1 MSTTSGGPN
10 IVTSGLVLHL
20 DAANEKSFRGIPTT
34 NLTRNSKNF
43 TGTTY
48 GEGDEFSPSP
58 YPTVLTKTYVSNLL
72 TPVGIGATL
81 IQESGVNGYHHLSQW
96 GGSAESGAHS
106 ISCYVY
112 PISTNISD
120 FTIGMLNDGNNT
132 IAFDLSTKQITYGA
146 DISNRNAFIV
156 DVPNWVGWLRVGANI
171 EGRVGGWVGSIGYSV
186 RGAYTGTA
194 GGRQCYI
201 TGVQYE
207 YTTVPTPFIEAQQ
220 TRGATV
226 ATGGGW
232 ADRTANANHGELVNG
247 PTYNAA
253 NGGRIV
259 FDGVDDY
266 IDLGSNLQLSNNF
279 TLCVWHINPNTGYI
293 IDQGNIGEDP
303 TNSLEYTNYGL
314 TLSANNNSS
323 VTADGTITTTR
334 WNFICTTF
342 SSATTKFY
350 INGIL
355 DSTKTAS
362 FSSFTPSGKLK
373 IGRRAF
379 STSSIFSGSIGMV
392 MIYNRVLTDSE
403 ILQNYNAQKSRF
415 GLP

>member
-1 MSTTSGGPN
+1 MWKETLTPTTSTGVSYLTAGNNPGIGVVISGVGGG
-10 IVTSGLVLHL
+10 T
-20 DAANEKSFRGIPTT
+20 ANRY
-34 NLTRNSKNF
+34 
-43 TGTTY
+43 TG
-48 GEGDEFSPSP
+48 FSIFFK
-58 YPTVLTKTYVSNLL
+58 PTVPMHSAPIITNYSNIAGWQSCCNYDDMGDGWYRAHVIWYDTVTRSDGKYWAINPLS
-72 TPVGIGATL
+72 ATL
-81 IQESGVNGYHHLSQW
+81 NV
-96 GGSAESGAHS
+96 
-106 ISCYVY
+106 
-112 PISTNISD
+112 PIEIYWAGPFKEDRNDNISVSS
-120 FTIGMLNDGNNT
+120 FVDG
-132 IAFDLSTKQITYGA
+132 
-146 DISNRNAFIV
+146 
-156 DVPNWVGWLRVGANI
+156 
-171 EGRVGGWVGSIGYSV
+171 
-186 RGAYTGTA
+186 
-194 GGRQCYI
+194 
-201 TGVQYE
+201 
-207 YTTVPTPFIEAQQ
+207 

-247 PTYNAA
+247 PTYNSA

-293 IDQGNIGEDP
+293 IDQGDIGGDP

-392 MIYNRVLTDSE
+392 MVYNKVLTDSE

>member
-10 IVTSGLVLHL
+10 NVTNGLVLHL
-20 DAANEKSFRGIPTT
+20 DAGSLKSFKGIPTT
-34 NLTRNSKNF
+34 NFLSNPTQILTTNEFGQYYNLAPIFDTNGLVPYSLSFDMKVNKNGSVLVYMQNGSYTKYDF
-43 TGTTY
+43 VYQSVNATTEYQRFKFENITPSGPTAGWQANTPTDNRAMLATYTTY
-48 GEGDEFSPSP
+48 G
-58 YPTVLTKTYVSNLL
+58 
-72 TPVGIGATL
+72 
-81 IQESGVNGYHHLSQW
+81 SGVIPTLTNFQLEL
-96 GGSAESGAHS
+96 GSVA
-106 ISCYVY
+106 
-112 PISTNISD
+112 
-120 FTIGMLNDGNNT
+120 
-132 IAFDLSTKQITYGA
+132 
-146 DISNRNAFIV
+146 
-156 DVPNWVGWLRVGANI
+156 
-171 EGRVGGWVGSIGYSV
+171 
-186 RGAYTGTA
+186 
-194 GGRQCYI
+194 
-201 TGVQYE
+201 
-207 YTTVPTPFIEAQQ
+207 TPFVIG
-220 TRGATV
+220 TRGTTV

-232 ADRTANANHGELVNG
+232 ADRTSNAYHGELVNG
-247 PTYNAA
+247 PTYNAT

-314 TLSANNNSS
+314 TLSANNISS
-323 VTADGTITTTR
+323 VTADGTITTTK
-334 WNFICTTF
+334 WNFISTTF

-379 STSSIFSGSIGMV
+379 NTSSIFSGSIGMV